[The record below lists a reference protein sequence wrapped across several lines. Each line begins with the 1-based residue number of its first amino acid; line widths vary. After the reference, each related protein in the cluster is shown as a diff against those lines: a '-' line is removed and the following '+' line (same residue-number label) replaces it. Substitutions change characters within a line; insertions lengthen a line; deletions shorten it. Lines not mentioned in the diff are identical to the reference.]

1 MSGWRRAILRM
12 LAARRMPSRD
22 PRALAWEMKTRIAIA
37 EQTWEQAAGHLHGA
51 LSIVASFAVPVAA
64 WQVMPLRGTSIGL
77 QRMTLPPR
85 GIVRL
90 PKRTFSTL
98 PIPSSAMILFAD
110 YSCPHLR
117 CGRFS
122 TKLQPGRSPRYV
134 VNQPSARWT
143 VALCTDSLE
152 LSSFTVQTLDTLL
165 TNPVNQPVL
174 HGIKSVCTHAFGYFW
189 NESPAFCG

>member
-1 MSGWRRAILRM
+1 MNVDKLVISRPKGPSC
-12 LAARRMPSRD
+12 LAS
-22 PRALAWEMKTRIAIA
+22 
-37 EQTWEQAAGHLHGA
+37 TW
-51 LSIVASFAVPVAA
+51 SVPVAA
-64 WQVMPLRGTSIGL
+64 WQVMPLHGTSTGL

-110 YSCPHLR
+110 HSCPHLR

-122 TKLQPGRSPRYV
+122 TKLQPGRSPTYV